1 VFIQFER
8 YFRPYETVCATFYAP
23 IQFPP
28 AAVLAFKVNP
38 DSTLALVAR
47 GRLLSCNPDRIVLK
61 RVVLSGH
68 PMRINRKSATIRYM
82 FFYKEDVEYF
92 KPVKLRTK
100 CGRMGHIKESL
111 GTHGHMKCYFDGQ
124 LRSYDTAFMYLYK
137 RVFPKW
143 TYEECLVRTAEHER
157 QHAAA
162 NRRTSQQIAME
173 E

>member
-1 VFIQFER
+1 
-8 YFRPYETVCATFYAP
+8 
-23 IQFPP
+23 
-28 AAVLAFKVNP
+28 
-38 DSTLALVAR
+38 
-47 GRLLSCNPDRIVLK
+47 
-61 RVVLSGH
+61 
-68 PMRINRKSATIRYM
+68 M

-143 TYEECLVRTAEHER
+143 NYEECLVRSAEHSR
-157 QHAAA
+157 QENAAEI
-162 NRRTSQQIAME
+162 RRSSKQLDDEAME
-173 E
+173 Q